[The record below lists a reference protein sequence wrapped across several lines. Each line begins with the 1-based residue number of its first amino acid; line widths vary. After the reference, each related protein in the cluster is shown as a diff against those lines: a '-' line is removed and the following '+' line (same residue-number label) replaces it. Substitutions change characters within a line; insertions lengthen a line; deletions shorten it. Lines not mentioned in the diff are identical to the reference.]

1 MSTEQHNSGGELVKP
16 PTQMHN
22 AGRRRIAR
30 AGIGAA
36 GVLLTLDSRVAMA
49 TGPKCVAPSAAALSH
64 GGNSNYVERGRC
76 NAIGP
81 EHWVRA
87 ADYWPCSK
95 TIKFGTLFTCKGT
108 DAHYADI
115 EVIKILGE
123 DAYIDFVGRAIATT
137 YLNIVTGKLTVMTEA
152 TLFKMWDSLQTHQA
166 YSPMPTVIWTPT
178 DVRMYLESTYT
189 YRG

>member
-1 MSTEQHNSGGELVKP
+1 MSIEQHISGDGAAKP
-16 PTQMHN
+16 PAQVHN

-76 NAIGP
+76 DAVGP

-95 TIKFGTLFTCKGT
+95 HIKFGALFGCKGS
-108 DAHYADI
+108 DAPYAEI
-115 EVIKILGE
+115 EMIKILSE
-123 DAYIDFVGRAIATT
+123 SAYADFVGRAVATT
-137 YLNIVTGKLTVMTEA
+137 YLNIVTGKLTVMDEA

-166 YSPMPTVIWTPT
+166 YSPVPKVIWTPT
-178 DVRMYLESTYT
+178 DVRKYLESTYT